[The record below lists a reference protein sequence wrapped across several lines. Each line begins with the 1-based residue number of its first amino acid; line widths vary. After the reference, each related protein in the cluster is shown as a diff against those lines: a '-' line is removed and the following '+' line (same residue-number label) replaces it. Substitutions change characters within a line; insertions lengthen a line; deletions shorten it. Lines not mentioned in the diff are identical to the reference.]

1 GMSDNELRADIAKQ
15 ASKIHN
21 LIGKFPKYVRVHD
34 AGLKDPKLEPA
45 LRDMGYTLVGFNL
58 DEADYKFN
66 TREQASQIAQI
77 YETAFTKQADAFGRK
92 GSYIAVGYDIP
103 ASGAA
108 GALPDV
114 ISTVIRNEYDMV
126 RLDGCASDK
135 TPYKKSPMAN
145 DGFVGDEFSFGGAK
159 YVHGQLPVAVQNGKA
174 VPGSMPSKVVSKSK
188 PSEAERLVVKA
199 SAIMGAIVGL
209 VALVL

>member
-1 GMSDNELRADIAKQ
+1 MSDNELRADIAKQ